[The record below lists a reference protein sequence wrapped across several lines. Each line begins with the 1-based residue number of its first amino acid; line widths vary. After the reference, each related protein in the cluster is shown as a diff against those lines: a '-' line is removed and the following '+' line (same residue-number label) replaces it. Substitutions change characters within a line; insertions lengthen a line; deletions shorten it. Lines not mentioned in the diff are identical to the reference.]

1 MNFDDLLK
9 DAWQGE
15 APAAPLHDITARV
28 RRRQWRTR
36 LYRLLEVVVTVL
48 ALAVFG
54 RALASSNL
62 TPSHWLLMPF
72 YAVFLPI
79 AWANVLRAP
88 RRPARDAAEPAGAYA
103 RIRLA
108 QLRTGLR
115 DLWLARATVW
125 ALLGYALLA
134 NAGALW
140 LAGDAWRSAAWELLL
155 VAAAWLVATLWVS
168 RRLRRRWVREYRAVR
183 RLAGV

>member
-54 RALASSNL
+54 RALASGNL
-62 TPSHWLLMPF
+62 TPSH
-72 YAVFLPI
+72 
-79 AWANVLRAP
+79 
-88 RRPARDAAEPAGAYA
+88 
-103 RIRLA
+103 
-108 QLRTGLR
+108 
-115 DLWLARATVW
+115 
-125 ALLGYALLA
+125 
-134 NAGALW
+134 
-140 LAGDAWRSAAWELLL
+140 
-155 VAAAWLVATLWVS
+155 
-168 RRLRRRWVREYRAVR
+168 
-183 RLAGV
+183 

>member
-88 RRPARDAAEPAGAYA
+88 RRQIG
-103 RIRLA
+103 
-108 QLRTGLR
+108 
-115 DLWLARATVW
+115 RAHV
-125 ALLGYALLA
+125 
-134 NAGALW
+134 
-140 LAGDAWRSAAWELLL
+140 
-155 VAAAWLVATLWVS
+155 
-168 RRLRRRWVREYRAVR
+168 
-183 RLAGV
+183 

>member
-1 MNFDDLLK
+1 MTSDLRVAILGAGYIASWHA
-9 DAWQGE
+9 DAIRATPGAQ
-15 APAAPLHDITARV
+15 LV
-28 RRRQWRTR
+28 
-36 LYRLLEVVVTVL
+36 
-48 ALAVFG
+48 AVCD
-54 RALASSNL
+54 
-62 TPSHWLLMPF
+62 
-72 YAVFLPI
+72 
-79 AWANVLRAP
+79 
-88 RRPARDAAEPAGAYA
+88 PARDAAEPAGAYA